1 MARTKS
7 KTRRKKKGAGPSK
20 RSKRARST
28 AGRSARA
35 KRAPSRAKAKT
46 KRGAGKRGGRKT
58 ARVGRGSARKQTR
71 RATRSTATR
80 RKRKVQPETEGQE
93 VYGEGN
99 YTASRNFRR
108 AEEGFVRR
116 HKRNIAKMGKE
127 AETALEGPEGRELN
141 EAEEEARSHAAGEEE

>member
-7 KTRRKKKGAGPSK
+7 KSRRKKKTGPSK
-20 RSKRARST
+20 RASKSRSG
-28 AGRSARA
+28 ASRSAKT

-46 KRGAGKRGGRKT
+46 RRGGAKRGGRKT
-58 ARVGRGSARKQTR
+58 ARTRRSSARKQTR
-71 RATRSTATR
+71 GAARSATTR
-80 RKRKVQPETEGQE
+80 RKRQAQPESEGQD

-116 HKRNIAKMGKE
+116 NRRDIPKMGKE
-127 AETALEGPEGRELN
+127 AEDALEGPEGNELN
-141 EAEEEARSHAAGEEE
+141 AAEDEARSHAAGEEE